1 MDKRLVGKWYKEEM
15 GETLNIFDESPLRIK
30 MSFTSSGY
38 YNFEPNCIYE
48 KDDFLCFEIN
58 DEEYRMVYHIKY
70 VDGNIEGYYTQFGK
84 EIPVKYNLVSEKPED
99 EEYRCLFIEKYVPNT
114 NIKRI
119 DILKKYASYDR
130 TQSVPPYSTEYVLGG
145 EIPPILEK
153 YKFSE
158 YIAGED
164 KSSDD
169 IVFKTLDF
177 VCDHFG
183 ITETAIFH
191 PREKSRILLNIV
203 KTTTV
208 K

>member
-99 EEYRCLFIEKYVPNT
+99 EEYRCLFIEKYVQN
-114 NIKRI
+114 R
-119 DILKKYASYDR
+119 
-130 TQSVPPYSTEYVLGG
+130 
-145 EIPPILEK
+145 
-153 YKFSE
+153 
-158 YIAGED
+158 
-164 KSSDD
+164 
-169 IVFKTLDF
+169 
-177 VCDHFG
+177 
-183 ITETAIFH
+183 
-191 PREKSRILLNIV
+191 
-203 KTTTV
+203 
-208 K
+208 

>member
-153 YKFSE
+153 YKFE
-158 YIAGED
+158 
-164 KSSDD
+164 
-169 IVFKTLDF
+169 
-177 VCDHFG
+177 HQ
-183 ITETAIFH
+183 
-191 PREKSRILLNIV
+191 
-203 KTTTV
+203 
-208 K
+208 